1 MADFSTNIQ
10 QFIQGGTYEYKFD
23 AVGNLYF
30 NSSSADFSQVYL
42 KLPLTNVV
50 YDNSKIEKFY
60 DPTFVEFVPT
70 TGSVESTASMDA
82 LTQQLNI
89 ISQENSTMKSQLDDL
104 IAQNNST
111 SNASDSQVV
120 KQVILE
126 LRKALGQGR
135 IDANFSDTFP
145 YAPIARTTNTKPK
158 I

>member
-1 MADFSTNIQ
+1 MADFSTEIQ

-23 AVGNLYF
+23 AVGNLFF

-50 YDNSKIEKFY
+50 YNNDKIEKFY

-70 TGSVESTASMDA
+70 TGSAETTSSMDA

-89 ISQENSTMKSQLDDL
+89 ISTENTGLKSQLDKV
-104 IAQNNST
+104 IAQNNSV

-135 IDANFSDTFP
+135 VDSNFSDTFP
-145 YAPIARTTNTKPK
+145 YVPLTRQSTPQK

>member
-1 MADFSTNIQ
+1 M
-10 QFIQGGTYEYKFD
+10 
-23 AVGNLYF
+23 
-30 NSSSADFSQVYL
+30 

-50 YDNSKIEKFY
+50 YDNAKIEKFY
-60 DPTFVEFVPT
+60 DPTFTEFVPT
-70 TGSVESTASMDA
+70 TSSVEITSSVDA

-89 ISQENSTMKSQLDDL
+89 ISQENTGLKSQLDDV
-104 IAQNNST
+104 IAQNNT
-111 SNASDSQVV
+111 VSNASDSQVV

-145 YAPIARTTNTKPK
+145 YAPLTRQQPNQK

>member
-1 MADFSTNIQ
+1 MADFSTEIQ

-30 NSSSADFSQVYL
+30 NSSSTDFSQVYL

-50 YDNSKIEKFY
+50 YDNSKIAKFY

-70 TGSVESTASMDA
+70 TGSVEVTSSVDA

-89 ISQENSTMKSQLDDL
+89 ISQENSTMKVQLDNL
-104 IAQNNST
+104 IAQSNST

-135 IDANFSDTFP
+135 VDANFSDVFP
-145 YAPIARTTNTKPK
+145 YSPLTRQTTTPK

>member
-1 MADFSTNIQ
+1 MADFSTDIQ
-10 QFIQGGTYEYKFD
+10 QFQKAGTYEYKFD

-42 KLPLTNVV
+42 ALPLTTVAYN
-50 YDNSKIEKFY
+50 NAKIKKFY
-60 DPTFVEFVPT
+60 DPTFVEFVPD
-70 TGSVESTASMDA
+70 TGSAEPTSSIDA
-82 LTQQLNI
+82 LTEQLNI
-89 ISQENSTMKSQLDDL
+89 IQQENTGLKSQLDNV
-104 IAQNNST
+104 IAQNNT
-111 SNASDSQVV
+111 VSNASDSQVV

-145 YAPIARTTNTKPK
+145 YAPLTRQQPNQK